1 MSPEVNS
8 HEVTY
13 IQYLKSVVV
22 LEQVESGL
30 LILPIQPIKSFS
42 FFFVFCLFVF
52 LGGGVCES
60 CLKWKLQLVIWFDSI
75 SILKCYI
82 TIQTVQLRTTHY
94 NQRPEI
100 ITYTHTLKLA
110 CVTSHLL
117 VVQITYLRYKSHLLE
132 IEVTCGTSHLAEVQV
147 TYLRNMSVTWST
159 NQLLEVQ
166 DIYLWYKS
174 LEIQVTW
181 DTSQLLEV
189 QVSYLR
195 YKSLTWATS
204 HLFEVQVT
212 WDTSHLL
219 LVQIT
224 DFRNKSLS
232 WDTGHLL
239 YKLLTFDTSHSLVV
253 QVPYLRYKSL
263 IWGTSH
269 LLEGL
274 LVSGLRSSGNT
285 NNAIS
290 SRLVF
295 KSFISCKSVCVQCL

>member
-1 MSPEVNS
+1 M
-8 HEVTY
+8 
-13 IQYLKSVVV
+13 
-22 LEQVESGL
+22 
-30 LILPIQPIKSFS
+30 
-42 FFFVFCLFVF
+42 
-52 LGGGVCES
+52 VCES

-94 NQRPEI
+94 NQKPEI
-100 ITYTHTLKLA
+100 ITYTRTLRLA

-117 VVQITYLRYKSHLLE
+117 VVQITYLRYKSLTWDRSHLWYKSLSW
-132 IEVTCGTSHLAEVQV
+132 GTS
-147 TYLRNMSVTWST
+147 YLRNMSVTWST

-181 DTSQLLEV
+181 DKSQLLEV
-189 QVSYLR
+189 QVSYLS

-224 DFRNKSLS
+224 NFRNKSLS
-232 WDTGHLL
+232 WDTGHPL
-239 YKLLTFDTSHSLVV
+239 YKLLTLDTSHSLVV
-253 QVPYLRYKSL
+253 QVPYLIYKSL
-263 IWGTSH
+263 IWGTNH
-269 LLEGL
+269 LLEVL
-274 LVSGLRSSGNT
+274 LVSGLRSSRNT

-295 KSFISCKSVCVQCL
+295 KSLYLASLCVCNVFRTEKLNNILGQENIWNVLVNICWCRPLKTNI